1 MTIKTTY
8 QGQLKPLSKGNSNH
22 FPMAIKTTFQ
32 GQFKTISK
40 NN

>member
-8 QGQLKPLSKGNSNH
+8 QGQLKPLSKGNSNY

-32 GQFKTISK
+32 GQFKPLS
-40 NN
+40 NGN